1 MRKLGCLKR
10 PNGRDFAVSRARILV
25 VEDEV
30 IVARDIRMQL
40 TELGYEPVGH
50 ATRGEQ
56 ALSMAESLRPD
67 LVLMDVHL
75 AGTMDGI
82 SAADH
87 IRRRLA
93 LPVVFLTAFSG
104 DNTLDRAKQTDPSGY
119 ILKPFTERELHTV
132 LEMALY
138 RHQAEAR
145 LRDSELRFRTIFES
159 EPECVKLLDVGG
171 DLLEMNPAGLAML
184 EVDTLAEAVEHGLI
198 NFVVSEHRAAFVALH
213 RRVMA
218 GARELLEFEVTGRHG
233 TRRWL
238 ETHASPMRDAA
249 GRVTSLLGVTRDV
262 TERRRAVLA
271 LRSSEQRFRTLVE
284 WTPEASLVHRDGCLL
299 YANPSA
305 LRLFGAAGLAD
316 LVGLPISTLIHPDS
330 LPEQLQRVHAIN
342 NGLTVAPM
350 AKASLVRLDGS
361 VFDAE
366 VRGTKIDY
374 DGASAV
380 YAVVRDITARKA
392 AEAQVRKLSL
402 VVEQSTQSIL
412 ITNVDGCIEYVNQAF
427 ERITGYPS
435 AEALGRHPS
444 FLGSSSN
451 PEQAIGGLWAALQSG
466 EAWRGELT
474 NRRRDGTE
482 YTALLLAVPLRQ
494 SDGRI
499 SNYLQLHD
507 DISDQMRL
515 AAELDQHRN
524 HLEKQVASRT
534 AELLVARQ
542 QAEAASRAKSA
553 FLANMSHEIRTPM
566 NAIMGLSQLL
576 RRDTALPEQAAQLDK
591 IVAASQHMMSI
602 LNDVLDLSKI
612 EAGRAELAQADF
624 ELSTLLDQVVS
635 IVGESARAKGLA
647 LAVDMHEVP
656 PWLSGDATRL
666 RQALLNYASN
676 AVKFTE
682 RGTVALRVLMLEQ
695 TGTSLLLR
703 FEVRDSGPGIAPEQL
718 ARLFQDFEQG
728 DGSITRRHGGTGLGL
743 AITRRLARM
752 MGGEAGA
759 DSTPGAGSTFWFTV
773 RLQRGEP
780 TAAATQPGV
789 NSDAAETE
797 TRLRKGHTGA
807 RILLAEDNLVNRELA
822 LVWLQDLGL
831 VVDVASDGQEA
842 VDQAR
847 GQLYDLVLMDMQM
860 PEMDGLEA
868 TRAIRKL
875 PGWQTVPIIALTA
888 NAFDE
893 SHRACQAAGMNDL
906 ISKPV
911 ALAAL
916 HAALERWLAGRTVA
930 SH

>member
-1 MRKLGCLKR
+1 M
-10 PNGRDFAVSRARILV
+10 SSARILV
-25 VEDEV
+25 VEDEH

-40 TELGYEPVGH
+40 TELGYDPVGH

-56 ALSMAESLRPD
+56 AVSMAESLRPD
-67 LVLMDVHL
+67 LVLMDVRL
-75 AGTMDGI
+75 ADATDGI
-82 SAADH
+82 SAAEQ
-87 IRRRLA
+87 IRSRLA
-93 LPVVFLTAFSG
+93 LPVVFLTAFGG
-104 DNTLDRAKQTDPSGY
+104 DDTLQRAKQSDPFGY
-119 ILKPFTERELHTV
+119 ILKPFSERELHTV
-132 LEMALY
+132 IEMALY

-159 EPECVKLLDVGG
+159 EPECVKLLGPGG

-184 EVDTLAEAVEHGLI
+184 EVDTLAEAIAHGLI

-218 GARELLEFEVTGRHG
+218 GTRELLEFEIEGRLG

-238 ETHASPMRDAA
+238 ETHASPIRDAT
-249 GRVTSLLGVTRDV
+249 GGVTSLLGLTRDV
-262 TERRRAVLA
+262 TERRRVALA

-524 HLEKQVASRT
+524 HLEEQVASRT

-566 NAIMGLSQLL
+566 NAIIGLSQLL
-576 RRDTALPEQAAQLDK
+576 RRGAATSEQVQQLDK
-591 IVAASQHMMSI
+591 IAAASQHMMSI
-602 LNDVLDLSKI
+602 LNDVLDLAKI
-612 EAGRAELAQADF
+612 EAGRVELACSDF
-624 ELSTLLDQVVS
+624 ELSTVLDQVAS
-635 IVGESARAKGLA
+635 IVGESARTKGLA
-647 LAVDMHEVP
+647 LEVEVLEVP
-656 PWLSGDATRL
+656 RWLRGDATRL
-666 RQALLNYASN
+666 RQALLNYAGN
-676 AVKFTE
+676 AIKFTD
-682 RGTVALRVLMLEQ
+682 RGAVVLRVRILEESEK
-695 TGTSLLLR
+695 GLLLR
-703 FEVRDSGPGIAPEQL
+703 FEVQDDGQGIAPEQL
-718 ARLFQDFEQG
+718 VRLFQDFEQA
-728 DGSITRRHGGTGLGL
+728 DASISRRHGGTGLGL
-743 AITRRLARM
+743 AITRRIARL
-752 MGGEAGA
+752 MGGETGA
-759 DSTPGAGSTFWFTV
+759 ESTPGAGSTFWYTA
-773 RLQRGEP
+773 RLQRGAP
-780 TAAATQPGV
+780 TAVAQPGFESDG
-789 NSDAAETE
+789 SDAES
-797 TRLRKGHTGA
+797 RLRDTHADA
-807 RILLAEDNLVNRELA
+807 RILLVEDNLVNRELA
-822 LVWLQDLGL
+822 LSWLTDLGL
-831 VVDVASDGQEA
+831 VVETACDGLEA
-842 VDQAR
+842 VEMAR
-847 GQLYDLVLMDMQM
+847 NGHYDLVLMDMQM

-875 PGWQTVPIIALTA
+875 PGWQSVPIIALTA
-888 NAFDE
+888 NAMDE
-893 SHRACQAAGMNDL
+893 SFRDCEAAGMNDL
-906 ISKPV
+906 VRKPV
-911 ALAAL
+911 ELAAL
-916 HAALERWLAGRTVA
+916 YATLDHWLGHRATNGK
-930 SH
+930 